1 MVNRK
6 AWIKPTIKVIEAG
19 SAENLV
25 NGNANDGGKDSVN
38 KRQS

>member
-6 AWIKPTIKVIEAG
+6 TWNTPALKVIEAG

-25 NGNANDGGKDSVN
+25 TGTANDAGKDSVN

>member
-6 AWIKPTIKVIEAG
+6 NWTKPTLKVIEAG

-25 NGNANDGGKDSVN
+25 SGTANDAGKDSVN